1 MDPEPSGEFSSS
13 KSKSKNSKKRI
24 RDSGENERRK
34 EKKSCSSSSS
44 STQKSSVR
52 WSADN
57 ITTFLSII
65 REAVISGK
73 VQTDSGFKKK
83 DWCFFTS
90 SFQQQTGLK
99 YDQQQLQSKL
109 SSLKSKF
116 AMLKDIKA
124 LSGMGW
130 DRNKCLPDFPEA
142 EINNFCAG
150 TKKKYRVMFTKKLDD
165 YDLLQDIFPEKV

>member
-1 MDPEPSGEFSSS
+1 MDPEPFSSSS

-24 RDSGENERRK
+24 RDSGENERTK
-34 EKKSCSSSSS
+34 EKKSRSSSSS
-44 STQKSSVR
+44 SKQKSSLR

-130 DRNKCLPDFPEA
+130 DKNKCLPDFPEA
-142 EINNFCAG
+142 EINDFCAG